1 MSISTAQFV
10 ILGVAAFAL
19 TGLLT
24 WPVRALAIR
33 LGAMDAP
40 NMARKTQAEPVPYL
54 GGVAIALGISLIT
67 LGAVFVG
74 ADNFAGENNDQ
85 LKDCRR
91 WCLARWDC
99 LMICAHYR
107 HGHD

>member
-1 MSISTAQFV
+1 MSITAAQYA

-40 NMARKTQAEPVPYL
+40 NLARKTQAEPVPYL
-54 GGVAIALGISLIT
+54 GGVAIALGISIIT
-67 LGAVFVG
+67 LAAVFVG
-74 ADNFAGENNDQ
+74 AEKCDGFD
-85 LKDCRR
+85 
-91 WCLARWDC
+91 
-99 LMICAHYR
+99 
-107 HGHD
+107 

>member
-1 MSISTAQFV
+1 MSISASQFA
-10 ILGVAAFAL
+10 ILGLAAFAL

-54 GGVAIALGISLIT
+54 GGVAIALGISIVT
-67 LGAVFVG
+67 
-74 ADNFAGENNDQ
+74 FANSLQFNLRGTRLFWLQ
-85 LKDCRR
+85 PKVC
-91 WCLARWDC
+91 
-99 LMICAHYR
+99 
-107 HGHD
+107 

>member
-1 MSISTAQFV
+1 MQFA
-10 ILGVAAFAL
+10 ILGVSAFAL

-54 GGVAIALGISLIT
+54 GGVAIALGISIITSFVFSQHSFLNLI
-67 LGAVFVG
+67 L
-74 ADNFAGENNDQ
+74 
-85 LKDCRR
+85 L
-91 WCLARWDC
+91 L
-99 LMICAHYR
+99 
-107 HGHD
+107 

>member
-1 MSISTAQFV
+1 MSISTSQFL

-40 NMARKTQAEPVPYL
+40 NMARKTQAEPVP
-54 GGVAIALGISLIT
+54 
-67 LGAVFVG
+67 
-74 ADNFAGENNDQ
+74 
-85 LKDCRR
+85 
-91 WCLARWDC
+91 
-99 LMICAHYR
+99 
-107 HGHD
+107 

>member
-1 MSISTAQFV
+1 MSISTSQFL

-40 NMARKTQAEPVPYL
+40 NLARKTQTEPVPYL
-54 GGVAIALGISLIT
+54 GGVAIAVGISLVTFAALFFSDDNT
-67 LGAVFVG
+67 LIL
-74 ADNFAGENNDQ
+74 E
-85 LKDCRR
+85 
-91 WCLARWDC
+91 
-99 LMICAHYR
+99 
-107 HGHD
+107 

>member
-1 MSISTAQFV
+1 MSITAAQFA

-54 GGVAIALGISLIT
+54 GGVAIALRYFNYY
-67 LGAVFVG
+67 LGCCFCWRRK
-74 ADNFAGENNDQ
+74 
-85 LKDCRR
+85 LCRR
-91 WCLARWDC
+91 KQ
-99 LMICAHYR
+99 
-107 HGHD
+107 

>member
-1 MSISTAQFV
+1 MSISTTQFA

-40 NMARKTQAEPVPYL
+40 NLARKTQPEPVPYL
-54 GGVAIALGISLIT
+54 GGVAIALGITMIT
-67 LGAVFVG
+67 FAAVFVG
-74 ADNFAGENNDQ
+74 GNKRG
-85 LKDCRR
+85 
-91 WCLARWDC
+91 
-99 LMICAHYR
+99 
-107 HGHD
+107 

>member
-1 MSISTAQFV
+1 MFLATGGMDISAFQFA

-40 NMARKTQAEPVPYL
+40 NLARKTQAEPVPYL
-54 GGVAIALGISLIT
+54 GGVAIIIGVIAISYSTSLVSNFTTKTFWLATSVLGPALLLGLI
-67 LGAVFVG
+67 G
-74 ADNFAGENNDQ
+74 
-85 LKDCRR
+85 
-91 WCLARWDC
+91 
-99 LMICAHYR
+99 
-107 HGHD
+107 